1 MDKNLTKNHLPPY
14 KCKLCGLGDIKKIHD
29 ICELCGWEDDAVQN
43 DNPNY
48 IGGANIMSLNQYR
61 KFWLLN
67 KDEILKNIK
76 VDPFIAI
83 KKAKEYYEKFI
94 KR

>member
-1 MDKNLTKNHLPPY
+1 MENNDNKFPPY
-14 KCKLCGLGDIKKIHD
+14 KCRLCGLGDIENAHQ
-29 ICELCGWEDDAVQN
+29 ICSICGWEDDAVQN

-48 IGGANIMSLNQYR
+48 IGGANIMSRNQYQ

-76 VDPFIAI
+76 VDPFLAI
-83 KKAKEYYEKFI
+83 KKAQEYYEKNI
-94 KR
+94 KK